1 VKSGS
6 SIHRF
11 SGNLEPGTGFKRA
24 GYDCVVSTS
33 WRDCALKEF
42 RRLKKHAEKAMAQ
55 VSDEGFFATLD
66 PESNSVAVLV
76 KHIAGNLRSRWT
88 DFLTSDG
95 EKPDR
100 RRDGEFEIGPAD
112 TRAAL
117 LELWESGWQAL
128 FAAIEP
134 LEAGDDTRTVAIRG
148 EPHSV
153 LQAIDRQLTHYGEHV
168 GQIVLLCKHNA
179 GKDWK
184 TLSIAR
190 GKSEEFN
197 LKRTSG
203 PGTGRPA

>member
-1 VKSGS
+1 
-6 SIHRF
+6 
-11 SGNLEPGTGFKRA
+11 
-24 GYDCVVSTS
+24 VSAE

-55 VSDEGFFATLD
+55 VSDEGFFAALD

-112 TRAAL
+112 TRAVL
-117 LELWESGWQAL
+117 LERWESGWLAL
-128 FAAIEP
+128 FAAIGP
-134 LEAGDDTRTVAIRG
+134 LADEDVSRTVTIRG

-168 GQIVLLCKHNA
+168 GQIVLLCKHAA

-197 LKRTSG
+197 PRGRAG
-203 PGTGRPA
+203 PAAGRPA